1 MARTD
6 GDRARG
12 ARASAR
18 ADRDQHASIP
28 WAGRDIWIV
37 LAGAIVMAFAGGLVG
52 AAVGMDELAYPTL
65 SGPRLRISPLAE
77 VTSASLSR
85 ETPSG
90 DAEA

>member
-1 MARTD
+1 
-6 GDRARG
+6 
-12 ARASAR
+12 
-18 ADRDQHASIP
+18 
-28 WAGRDIWIV
+28 
-37 LAGAIVMAFAGGLVG
+37 MAFAGGLVG

-85 ETPSG
+85 ETPSR